1 MGFYKSDLID
11 IIDDYARG
19 ASEFELAEKYDLPVE
34 KIIDVIE
41 QYYNMAD
48 EAV

>member
-1 MGFYKSDLID
+1 MGFYKSMVID
-11 IIDDYARG
+11 IIEDYARG
-19 ASEFELAEKYDLPVE
+19 ESEFELSEKYDLPLE

-48 EAV
+48 EAA

>member
-1 MGFYKSDLID
+1 MGFYKSMVID

-19 ASEFELAEKYDLPVE
+19 ESEFQLAKKYDLPVE
-34 KIIDVIE
+34 KIQDVIE
-41 QYYNMAD
+41 QYYNIAD